1 MKILIIEDDAHI
13 LSFLERGLQE
23 EGYLVESSSDGE
35 EGAYLAT
42 IYPYDVIVLD
52 WMLPGK
58 SGIEVLQYL
67 RAKGVTI
74 PVLMLTARGE
84 TADKVEG
91 LRKGA
96 DDYLAKPFAYAELL
110 ARVEALYRR
119 SLTGGDNRIT
129 LSDITIDLDAK
140 RVIRGEETI
149 TLTSKEYALLLFL
162 LKHRNAIVSVAM
174 IEEQLWSAGTPVQSN
189 VVQATMYHLRK
200 KIGKGVIQSFRRLG
214 YRIGDAQ

>member
-42 IYPYDVIVLD
+42 IYPYDVILLD

-140 RVIRGEETI
+140 RVTRGEETI

>member
-23 EGYLVESSSDGE
+23 EGYLVESSSEGE
-35 EGAYLAT
+35 EGVYLAT
-42 IYPYDVIVLD
+42 IYPYDVILLD

-129 LSDITIDLDAK
+129 LSGITIDLDAK

>member
-23 EGYLVESSSDGE
+23 EGYLVESSSEGE
-35 EGAYLAT
+35 EGVYLAT
-42 IYPYDVIVLD
+42 IYPYDVILLD

-140 RVIRGEETI
+140 RVTRGEETI

>member
-129 LSDITIDLDAK
+129 LSGITIDLDAK